1 MIEEVFED
9 NDDIPD
15 DEVLEIPKEIR
26 RLNIDTHDYPIE
38 VIVKKIQDK
47 DIILRPQ
54 YQRDFIWDRK
64 KSSLLIES
72 VLLNIPL
79 PPIYLAEEEDG
90 SLSVIDGLQR
100 LSTFLEYYEDKFT
113 LRRME
118 GEGLVDL
125 NKLNYSGLKKNF
137 PKAKRIL
144 NRGNIRTIVINKDS
158 DPEIKYDIFERLNS
172 GSVKLNAQEIRN
184 CIYHG
189 SLNDAIMGT
198 YDKNS
203 QGYNKNGLR
212 HNSYLMKVMNLN
224 EAHPR
229 YLDAEVVIRMLA
241 IITYRDDIDNKYKS
255 SMKLLINDFMK
266 ENRNKDEISITE
278 LSNVFEL
285 TMDKIYHVFG
295 DKTFKRYQGNEV
307 EKTLNRSIMD
317 CLACTFVNY
326 DNNNLIS
333 KKVEII
339 KLMDDMLNTENESYV
354 NQNNGMSFR
363 DSVTKWTSSKSVL
376 KTRVDLW
383 RRNFNSL
390 MSG

>member
-1 MIEEVFED
+1 
-9 NDDIPD
+9 
-15 DEVLEIPKEIR
+15 
-26 RLNIDTHDYPIE
+26 
-38 VIVKKIQDK
+38 
-47 DIILRPQ
+47 
-54 YQRDFIWDRK
+54 
-64 KSSLLIES
+64 
-72 VLLNIPL
+72 
-79 PPIYLAEEEDG
+79 
-90 SLSVIDGLQR
+90 
-100 LSTFLEYYEDKFT
+100 
-113 LRRME
+113 
-118 GEGLVDL
+118 
-125 NKLNYSGLKKNF
+125 
-137 PKAKRIL
+137 
-144 NRGNIRTIVINKDS
+144 
-158 DPEIKYDIFERLNS
+158 
-172 GSVKLNAQEIRN
+172 
-184 CIYHG
+184 
-189 SLNDAIMGT
+189 
-198 YDKNS
+198 
-203 QGYNKNGLR
+203 
-212 HNSYLMKVMNLN
+212 
-224 EAHPR
+224 
-229 YLDAEVVIRMLA
+229 
-241 IITYRDDIDNKYKS
+241 
-255 SMKLLINDFMK
+255 MK